1 METPPGSGNLT
12 FRRSVVKNASW
23 KTTAAGIVS
32 ALSIILHQANAYLD
46 TDPKT
51 VFDLT
56 QVIAAFGMLWMG
68 ISARDNNVTSE
79 QAKAK

>member
-12 FRRSVVKNASW
+12 FEEINMNASW
-23 KTTAAGIVS
+23 KTTAAGIVA
-32 ALSIILHQANAYLD
+32 ALSILLHQANAYLD

>member
-12 FRRSVVKNASW
+12 FRRSVVKKASW
-23 KTTAAGIVS
+23 KTTTAGIVA
-32 ALSIILHQANAYLD
+32 ALSIILHQANCYLD
-46 TDPKT
+46 TDPNT

-56 QVIAAFGMLWMG
+56 QVVAAFGMLWMG

>member
-12 FRRSVVKNASW
+12 FRRSVVKKASW
-23 KTTAAGIVS
+23 KTTTAGIVA

-46 TDPKT
+46 TDPQT

>member
-1 METPPGSGNLT
+1 MNT
-12 FRRSVVKNASW
+12 SW
-23 KTTAAGIVS
+23 KTTAAGIVA
-32 ALSIILHQANAYLD
+32 ALSIILHQANCYLD

-68 ISARDNNVTSE
+68 IAARDNNVTSE
-79 QAKAK
+79 KAKAK

>member
-1 METPPGSGNLT
+1 METPSGSGNLT
-12 FRRSVVKNASW
+12 LEIDMKNASW
-23 KTTAAGIVS
+23 KTTAAGIVA
-32 ALSIILHQANAYLD
+32 ALSILLHQANAYLD

>member
-1 METPPGSGNLT
+1 METPSGSGNLT
-12 FRRSVVKNASW
+12 LEIDMKNTSW
-23 KTTAAGIVS
+23 KTTAAGIVA
-32 ALSIILHQANAYLD
+32 ALSILLHQANAYLD

>member
-1 METPPGSGNLT
+1 
-12 FRRSVVKNASW
+12 
-23 KTTAAGIVS
+23 
-32 ALSIILHQANAYLD
+32 
-46 TDPKT
+46 